1 MRLGVE
7 SPASPANTLLRQ
19 WTGPLTADLV
29 RAPGEFGL
37 GQVPAR
43 FKPDATTTVV
53 CGFCSTGC
61 GLNVHL
67 KDGQAVNLSATS
79 DYPVNLGMACPKG
92 WEALTPLAAPDRATT
107 PLLRNPA
114 TGKLE
119 PTDWDHAMQ
128 VFTLKFKAI
137 MDQHGPESVAFLS
150 TGQICTEEM
159 AFLGALWK
167 FGMGALHCDS
177 NTRQCMATSAVA
189 YKQSFGFDAPPFTYA
204 DFEESDVLV
213 FIGANPCVAHPI
225 MWQRVL
231 RNRRSP
237 EIIVLDPRATETAQA
252 ATLHLPLAPKSDL
265 ALLYG
270 VAHLLIQN
278 GWVDREFVDAHT
290 SGFAEFAEFVR
301 EFTPDAVAAKS
312 GLTVGQI
319 YRLAESV
326 KAGKRVSFWW
336 TMGVNQGHEATRTA
350 QAVINLALLGGHIGK
365 PGTGANSI
373 TGQCNAMGSRL
384 FANVT
389 SLLGGHDFANPE
401 HRKKIAT
408 TLNIPESV
416 IPTKPSLAYDQ
427 ILDGIAAGKI
437 KGLWVIATNPSHSW
451 IGKGGDG
458 EHSRP
463 GCGSARPRA
472 ELGDALTNDAARMV
486 ESSRPTARARLAA
499 PEAGALPVVTDLDS
513 LLAQLDFLVVQD
525 MYHTTDTA
533 LRADLVLPAAGW
545 GEKEGT
551 FINSERRFG
560 LVKKVS
566 RALGE
571 ALADFHIFRL
581 VAHYWG
587 CGELF
592 REWTSPQAVFQI
604 LKRCSAGQPCD
615 ITGIEDYRHLDREGG
630 VQWPLPK
637 QSNQCLVISNQS
649 GSTGT
654 TAPDLDTNH
663 YSLITTRERRLFAD
677 GRFFH
682 PDARA
687 KFLFSPPREVPEKPD
702 AEFPFVLLTGR
713 GTSAQ
718 WHTLTRTGKS
728 DILRQLAPSELLLEI
743 NPADARRLRLR
754 AGGTARV
761 ASRRGELTA
770 RVHITS
776 TIRPGQVYLPM
787 HDPATNRLTFPAFDP
802 HSRQPSYKHCAVSV
816 ERVRKE
822 AP

>member
-1 MRLGVE
+1 MMSPKLATPGRQDAKAQSQEEHCVSAPLRLGVE
-7 SPASPANTLLRQ
+7 SSPPANTLLRQ

-43 FKPDATTTVV
+43 LKPDATTTVV

-67 KDGQAVNLSATS
+67 KDGQAVNLSATA

-107 PLLRNPA
+107 PLIRNPA

-137 MDQHGPESVAFLS
+137 MDQHGQESVAFLS

-252 ATLHLPLAPKSDL
+252 STLHLPLAPKSDL

-278 GWVDREFVDAHT
+278 GWVDQEFVDAHT
-290 SGFAEFAEFVR
+290 SGFADFAEFVR
-301 EFTPDAVAAKS
+301 QFTPDAVAAQS

-319 YRLAESV
+319 YRLAASV
-326 KAGKRVSFWW
+326 KPGKRVSFWW
-336 TMGVNQGHEATRTA
+336 TMGVNQGHESTRTA

-401 HRKKIAT
+401 HRRKIAT
-408 TLNIPESV
+408 TLGIPESV

-427 ILDGIAAGKI
+427 ILDGIAADKI

-451 IGKGGDG
+451 IGKGR
-458 EHSRP
+458 E
-463 GCGSARPRA
+463 GS
-472 ELGDALTNDAARMV
+472 GGT
-486 ESSRPTARARLAA
+486 
-499 PEAGALPVVTDLDS
+499 GLDT
-513 LLAQLDFLVVQD
+513 LLAKLDFLVVQD

-551 FINSERRFG
+551 FINSERRYG
-560 LVKKVS
+560 LVKKVA
-566 RALGE
+566 RAPGE

-587 CGELF
+587 CGAMF
-592 REWTSPQAVFQI
+592 SEWTSPEAAFQI

-615 ITGIEDYRHLDREGG
+615 ITGIEDYRHLDRNGG
-630 VQWPLPK
+630 IQWPFA
-637 QSNQCLVISNQS
+637 SEGIAS
-649 GSTGT
+649 GEWGIGNKVTPHALS
-654 TAPDLDTNH
+654 PIPH
-663 YSLITTRERRLFAD
+663 SPFSQRRLFAD

-682 PDARA
+682 DDTRA
-687 KFLFSPPREVPEKPD
+687 KFLFSPPREAPDKPCED
-702 AEFPFVLLTGR
+702 FPFILLTGR

-728 DILRQLAPSELLLEI
+728 DILRQLAPSELLLEL
-743 NPADARRLRLR
+743 NPDDARRLHLR
-754 AGGTARV
+754 AGDTARV
-761 ASRRGELTA
+761 ASRRGELMA
-770 RVHITS
+770 RVHVTA
-776 TIRPGQVYLPM
+776 TVRTGQVYLPM
-787 HDPATNRLTFPAFDP
+787 HDAATNRLTFPAFDP
-802 HSRQPSYKHCAVSV
+802 HSRQPSYKYCAANV
-816 ERVRKE
+816 ERTDKE
-822 AP
+822 VSR

>member
-1 MRLGVE
+1 MT
-7 SPASPANTLLRQ
+7 ASPANTWLRQ

-43 FKPDATTTVV
+43 LKPDATTTSV

-61 GLNVHL
+61 GLNIHL
-67 KDGQAVNLSATS
+67 KNGQAVNLSATA

-107 PLLRNPA
+107 PLLRQPA

-137 MDQHGPESVAFLS
+137 MDQYGPESVAFLS

-177 NTRQCMATSAVA
+177 NTRQCMATSAAA

-225 MWQRVL
+225 LWQRVL
-231 RNRRSP
+231 RNRRNP
-237 EIIVLDPRATETAQA
+237 EIIVLDPRATETTMA
-252 ATLHLPLAPKSDL
+252 ATTHLPLAPKSDL

-290 SGFAEFAEFVR
+290 SGFAEFAGFVR

-319 YRLAESV
+319 YRLAGSV
-326 KAGKRVSFWW
+326 KPGKRVSFWW
-336 TMGVNQGHEATRTA
+336 TMGVNQGHESTRTA
-350 QAVINLALLGGHIGK
+350 QAIINLALLGGHIGK
-365 PGTGANSI
+365 LGTGANSI

-389 SLLGGHDFANPE
+389 NLLGGHDFANPE
-401 HRKKIAT
+401 DRRKIAA
-408 TLNIPESV
+408 TLGIPESV
-416 IPTKPSLAYDQ
+416 IPARPSLAYDQ

-451 IGKGGDG
+451 IGRGGGG

-472 ELGDALTNDAARMV
+472 ELDGALTTGDEQMVAR
-486 ESSRPTARARLAA
+486 SRPA
-499 PEAGALPVVTDLDS
+499 ALPAPTGFDAI
-513 LLAQLDFLVVQD
+513 LAQLDFLVVQD

-533 LRADLVLPAAGW
+533 RRADLVLPAAGW

-551 FINSERRFG
+551 LINSERRIG

-566 RALGE
+566 RAPGQ

-587 CGELF
+587 CGGMF
-592 REWTSPQAVFQI
+592 REWTSPEAVFQI

-630 VQWPLPK
+630 IQWPLTNGARLWSETQPQ
-637 QSNQCLVISNQS
+637 QSDSS
-649 GSTGT
+649 AAGATH
-654 TAPDLDTNH
+654 TAAL
-663 YSLITTRERRLFAD
+663 RERRLFAD
-677 GRFFH
+677 GLFFT
-682 PDARA
+682 PDRKA
-687 KFLFSPPREVPEKPD
+687 KFLFSSPREAPERPD

-728 DILRQLAPSELLLEI
+728 DILRQLAPSELLLEL
-743 NPADARRLRLR
+743 NPDDARRLRLR
-754 AGGTARV
+754 AGDTARV

-770 RVHITS
+770 RVHVTA
-776 TIRPGQVYLPM
+776 TVRPGQVYLPM
-787 HDPATNRLTFPAFDP
+787 HDAATNRLTFPAFDP
-802 HSRQPSYKHCAVSV
+802 HSRQPSYKFCAVRL
-816 ERVRKE
+816 ERIAR
-822 AP
+822 